1 MVSPDNMKQA
11 VNSRGFTLVELLVVI
26 SIIAILTAILIP
38 VLAKARESGRMASCT
53 SNQRQIAAA
62 LSMWAQDND
71 EMLPPAETAW
81 ENLDLMPKLLV
92 CPTTGKR
99 LRYSY
104 VYNAFLAD
112 KPLGDESFEGNES
125 HIIAFADAVPG
136 KTVALRRADVALRHN
151 GKAIAAFL
159 DGHVQR
165 VAYSELLGYHVGTL
179 TFKPVPFT
187 SDSRYT
193 AIVKP
198 EGTTI
203 TRTGPPDYDWIDH
216 ITCDPITDIPEG
228 SFCRLEF
235 QLDTPDLPFACG
247 MVHIMPQM
255 GHGFTNHWPEDERK
269 ISLWE
274 WADFVYHTQE
284 RYNTT
289 SLYAI
294 ERQPDGT
301 VQYLID
307 ERVIYTSQSSTT
319 APLHFHFNGYRI
331 GSKVRNMRYAVE

>member
-1 MVSPDNMKQA
+1 M
-11 VNSRGFTLVELLVVI
+11 SRFSRNAGFTLVELLVVI
-26 SIIAILTAILIP
+26 SIIAVLTAILIP
-38 VLAKARESGRMASCT
+38 VLAKARESGRTATCI

-71 EMLPPAETAW
+71 EMLPPADTAW
-81 ENLDLMPKLLV
+81 QNLELTPKLLV
-92 CPTTGKR
+92 CPTAGKK
-99 LRYSY
+99 LRYGY

-112 KPLGDESFEGNES
+112 KPLGDESFEGTEA

-136 KTVALRRADVALRHN
+136 KTVAFKRADVALRHN

-159 DGHVQR
+159 DGHVQK
-165 VAYSELLGYHVGTL
+165 VVYGQLSGYHVGTL
-179 TFKPVPFT
+179 VYKPVPFT

-193 AIVKP
+193 AIMKP

-203 TRTGPPDYDWIDH
+203 TRVGPPDYNWVTH
-216 ITCDPITDIPEG
+216 ITSDPITDVPEG

-235 QLDTPDLPFACG
+235 QVNTPELPFACG
-247 MVHIMPQM
+247 IIHLMPQM
-255 GHGFTNHWPEDERK
+255 GHGFTNHWPEYNTR

-274 WADFVYHTQE
+274 WADYVYHAPE
-284 RYNTT
+284 HYNTR

-301 VQYLID
+301 VQYLVD

-319 APLHFHFNGYRI
+319 APLNFHFNGYRI
-331 GSKVRNMRYAVE
+331 GSEVRNMRYAVEQ